1 MQGHDPVS
9 YTHLDVYKRQVFYF
23 LKFGSQGKKSD
34 TNLMTLQVVGP
45 KDDFL
50 TYDEGSAP
58 KLSNEIAVSKKMS
71 EKKDWHVGDTIETNL
86 HDGKHSFIIT
96 GLYTDYMQVGESARM
111 NPSFDQMCIRDRA
124 RGCTIISTPYDA
136 FTVARL
142 INQSIPVEFFMR
154 TDHLIAFEDTDYIDE
169 VKDVMASKRHRCV

>member
-1 MQGHDPVS
+1 MRKIEAKGEQRYEKEG
-9 YTHLDVYKRQVFYF
+9 DVQRGMTRVEKELKEKGYDAELSAVVFYF

-111 NPSFDQMCIRDRA
+111 NPSFDLSKEMLADYWNIAVHTETDLSQKELA
-124 RGCTIISTPYDA
+124 AELAKGT
-136 FTVARL
+136 ARL
-142 INQSIPVEFFMR
+142 
-154 TDHLIAFEDTDYIDE
+154 
-169 VKDVMASKRHRCV
+169 